1 MANALDTL
9 IALSKEYIRVLEERK
24 KENLEYGFDVVSE
37 TRVERTGLVLR
48 QTMLDYEKRENE
60 KWLTH

>member
-1 MANALDTL
+1 MTNSLDTL

-24 KENLEYGFDVVSE
+24 KENLEYGFNVVSE

-48 QTMLDYEKRENE
+48 QTMLDYEKGRIKND
-60 KWLTH
+60 

>member
-1 MANALDTL
+1 MTNALDTL

-24 KENLEYGFDVVSE
+24 KENLEYGFDFVSE

-48 QTMLDYEKRENE
+48 QAMLDFEKGRMKND
-60 KWLTH
+60 